1 MTEQMNGRSVVT
13 TEMGVRQVSMKGM
26 DCLGCRDSNKE
37 SMIWKGKG
45 KNAGQVARIAQ
56 PVL

>member
-13 TEMGVRQVSMKGM
+13 TEMGVGQVSMKCM
-26 DCLGCRDSNKE
+26 DCLGYRDSNKE

-56 PVL
+56 LVL